1 MIEMRFHGRGGQGA
15 VTCAELVA
23 QAAIDMGKYATA
35 FPSFGPERR
44 GAPVIAFARVD
55 DKPIKLR
62 SKIYNPDVVVVLD
75 PSLLEI
81 ASPTVGLREGGMLII
96 NTSHDE
102 ESIRKQLG
110 YNGKL
115 ALVDAGRIAKEVLG
129 LPITNTT
136 MVGALVK
143 STGLMEVEALKEP
156 FKRRFGKIA
165 PRNILAMERAL
176 AKPWWYDAP
185 TFLHIRE
192 DTVTKPMDEIKW
204 QEVEPGGVISN
215 RAALPAI
222 IQERGVLKSLY
233 IKRKYA

>member
-23 QAAIDMGKYATA
+23 QAAIDKGKYATA
-35 FPSFGPERR
+35 LPSFGPERR

-96 NTSHDE
+96 NTSSDA
-102 ESIRKQLG
+102 ESIRKQLS

-115 ALVDAGRIAKEVLG
+115 AIVDAGRIAKEVLG

-143 STGLMEVEALKEP
+143 STGLMDVESLKNP
-156 FKRRFGKIA
+156 FNRRFGKIA
-165 PRNILAMERAL
+165 PKNIQAMERAFSETL
-176 AKPWWYDAP
+176 VMA
-185 TFLHIRE
+185 
-192 DTVTKPMDEIKW
+192 
-204 QEVEPGGVISN
+204 
-215 RAALPAI
+215 
-222 IQERGVLKSLY
+222 
-233 IKRKYA
+233 

>member
-44 GAPVIAFARVD
+44 GAPVVAFARVD

-81 ASPTVGLREGGMLII
+81 ANPTQGLREGGMLII
-96 NTSHDE
+96 NSSHDAE
-102 ESIRKQLG
+102 TIKKELG
-110 YNGKL
+110 YNGKI
-115 ALVDAGRIAKEVLG
+115 AVVDAGTIAREVLG

-143 STGLMEVEALKEP
+143 STGLMAVEALKEP
-156 FKRRFGKIA
+156 FNRRFGKIA
-165 PRNILAMERAL
+165 ARNIQAMERA
-176 AKPWWYDAP
+176 
-185 TFLHIRE
+185 FGE
-192 DTVTKPMDEIKW
+192 TV
-204 QEVEPGGVISN
+204 VV
-215 RAALPAI
+215 A
-222 IQERGVLKSLY
+222 
-233 IKRKYA
+233 